1 MLLLGLKFLAR
12 RARPKKSSALLKVGR
27 ALGALGCFR
36 LVSDPNS
43 ATFFNPVSLP
53 PYDIGRVIRPHI
65 QHN

>member
-12 RARPKKSSALLKVGR
+12 RARPKKSSALLKAGR

-43 ATFFNPVSLP
+43 ATFFNLVSP
-53 PYDIGRVIRPHI
+53 PALGEV
-65 QHN
+65 